1 MIDRIGDDIQVVG
14 LGTIGSLVIRGLD
27 LDFITADC
35 ICCPC
40 DFTCDTIYDHAVG
53 FGVEAIGD
61 GIVFGVT
68 GENFVG
74 IGLSLSN
81 LRNCGGDD
89 LGWVVSY
96 GWLISNAEAIALGC
110 FGSQIVTDS
119 DLNII
124 SSEIRG
130 VPYYESCGAINCQS
144 TGSTVI
150 DQVVGKCIPC
160 IGVGGYDLIAV
171 GAGCG
176 LVVARG

>member
-1 MIDRIGDDIQVVG
+1 MIDRIGDDIEVVG
-14 LGTIGSLVIRGLD
+14 LGAIGSLVIRGLN
-27 LDFITADC
+27 LDFITADG
-35 ICCPC
+35 ICCPVNFAC
-40 DFTCDTIYDHAVG
+40 EGIDGHAVG

-89 LGWVVSY
+89 LGWGVGY

-119 DLNII
+119 NLNII

-150 DQVVGKCIPC
+150 DEAVGEGIPC
-160 IGVGGYDLIAV
+160 IGIYGYDLI
-171 GAGCG
+171 
-176 LVVARG
+176 